1 MEEIKN
7 KQVGEQVP
15 VTANGEEANE
25 PSTENDLTAFLTAK
39 KEELEEMVR
48 TLEKDNDNIKRELLE
63 EKESRRRCYDY
74 WQEAEN
80 KVRALKLIIA
90 AAAKQPGF
98 NAREVFE
105 AIGE

>member
-7 KQVGEQVP
+7 KQADEQVP
-15 VTANGEEANE
+15 VTANEETQLLD
-25 PSTENDLTAFLTAK
+25 SLK
-39 KEELEEMVR
+39 KENESLR
-48 TLEKDNDNIKRELLE
+48 AALKE

-74 WQEAEN
+74 WQEAES

-105 AIGE
+105 AIG

>member
-7 KQVGEQVP
+7 KQVDEQVP
-15 VTANGEEANE
+15 VTANEEAQLLE
-25 PSTENDLTAFLTAK
+25 SLK
-39 KEELEEMVR
+39 KENESLKNA
-48 TLEKDNDNIKRELLE
+48 LKE

-80 KVRALKLIIA
+80 KVRALKLIFA

-105 AIGE
+105 AIG